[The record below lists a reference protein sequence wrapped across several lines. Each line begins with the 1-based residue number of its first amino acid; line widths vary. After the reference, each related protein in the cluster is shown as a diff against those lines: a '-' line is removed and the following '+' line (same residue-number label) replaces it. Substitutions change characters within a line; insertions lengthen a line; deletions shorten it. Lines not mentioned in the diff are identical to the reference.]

1 MAKHGQE
8 KATKQGNQHKK
19 GNGKENPV
27 KQKEIKVEKVD
38 NVNGKSTDNILK
50 NGVNKNSK
58 NSSAKDA
65 SSKPDG
71 VEKKPDSNGGNG
83 DGASAGTA
91 AEGSAKKRRNK
102 KKKNKN
108 AASGGPAINM
118 AKVIELSSKVTYFF
132 YNQPFRSFQLF
143 N

>member
-19 GNGKENPV
+19 GNSKESPA

-38 NVNGKSTDNILK
+38 EVNGKSTDNILK

-58 NSSAKDA
+58 NSPAKDA

-83 DGASAGTA
+83 NGASAGT

-118 AKVIELSSKVTYFF
+118 AKVIELSSKVTHFF